1 VCGGLFCARFL
12 GYYYRQVVDEEGIYY
27 PDFPVARFVCRRKG
41 DAPVTSHRTFSLL
54 HYHLVPYWKYSIL
67 FIIQVLESK
76 HMRRLSLKLLLDY
89 LADLETQGDG
99 YINLCNSR
107 IFEFK
112 GLIGEVIAKLLIS
125 DYYPELTSRL
135 QPSRDAG
142 DGSVKIFLD
151 YCREFE
157 CCKVT
162 PPIRGPCGLSV
173 DFYLRGGSY
182 RRNSYFLF
190 GTPSQFRGR

>member
-1 VCGGLFCARFL
+1 
-12 GYYYRQVVDEEGIYY
+12 
-27 PDFPVARFVCRRKG
+27 
-41 DAPVTSHRTFSLL
+41 
-54 HYHLVPYWKYSIL
+54 
-67 FIIQVLESK
+67 
-76 HMRRLSLKLLLDY
+76 MRRLSLKLLLDY

-99 YINLCNSR
+99 YIDLCSSR
-107 IFEFK
+107 IFGFK

-125 DYYPELTSRL
+125 GYYPELTFRL

-142 DGSVKIFLD
+142 DGSVKFFLD

-157 CCKVT
+157 CCQVT